1 MKFLDPRTHGY
12 LDYAAVA
19 LLALAPTLLG
29 FAGVAAT
36 ICYVVAAM
44 QLGMS
49 LLTAYPLGAAKV
61 IPFPIHGAIELV
73 VAIALV
79 AAPWLFGFS
88 TVDAARNFF
97 IVSGLGLVGVYLVT
111 NYKAAETSGHHGF
124 RSQRVASRA

>member
-19 LLALAPTLLG
+19 VLALAPTLFG
-29 FAGVAAT
+29 FGGIAAT

-61 IPFPIHGAIELV
+61 IPFTVHGAIELV

-88 TVDAARNFF
+88 SEDAARNFF
-97 IVSGLGLVGVYLVT
+97 IVSGLGLLGVYLVT
-111 NYKAAETSGHHGF
+111 NYKAAERSDHQGF
-124 RSQRVASRA
+124 RSHRVASRA

>member
-12 LDYAAVA
+12 LDYLAVA
-19 LLALAPTLLG
+19 VVALAPTLFG
-29 FAGVAAT
+29 FGGVAAT

-61 IPFPIHGAIELV
+61 IPFTVHGAVELV

-79 AAPWLFGFS
+79 AAPWLFAFS
-88 TVDAARNFF
+88 SEDAARNFF
-97 IVSGLGLVGVYLVT
+97 IVSGLGLLAVYLVT
-111 NYKAAETSGHHGF
+111 NYKAADRSADRGF